1 MRSKISIIQG
11 HPDSRG
17 GHFCHALADAYATGA
32 HEAGHTVRQVDVAT
46 LEFPLLRSRLDLE
59 SGVTPES
66 IQEAQSTIAWADH
79 LVVIYPVWN
88 GGLPALFKGFLEQT
102 FRPAFMFPDAR
113 RDQPLG
119 FVSALKQRKALHG
132 KTARVVATMQM
143 PAFVYRWYFHP
154 HLEKNTLRLS
164 GLKRI
169 RETLIGRVESPD
181 HTKRGRWLR
190 KMHAL
195 GRDAR

>member
-1 MRSKISIIQG
+1 MRSKISVIQG

-17 GHFCHALADAYATGA
+17 GHFCHALADAYARGA
-32 HEAGHTVRQVDVAT
+32 HEAGHTVRVVDVGT
-46 LEFPLLRSRLDLE
+46 LEFPLLRSRQDLE

-66 IQEAQSTIAWADH
+66 IQEAQSRIAWADH

-113 RDQPLG
+113 PDQPLG
-119 FVSALKQRKALHG
+119 FVSALKQRTALHG
-132 KTARVVATMQM
+132 KTARIVATMQM

-154 HLEKNTLRLS
+154 HPEKNTLKLS
-164 GLKRI
+164 GIKRI
-169 RETLIGRVESPD
+169 RETLIGLVESPD
-181 HTKRGRWLR
+181 RAKRERWLR
-190 KMHAL
+190 RIHAF
-195 GRDAR
+195 GSEAR